1 MYIVIELQTN
11 GTTTASLT
19 NAYTDKNVAYQKYHT
34 ILASASVSPVEIH
47 TALIMNEYG
56 IVEARET
63 FTHTEAEI

>member
-1 MYIVIELQTN
+1 MYIVIELQTS

-56 IVEARET
+56 VVEARET
-63 FTHTEAEI
+63 FTHGEVEA